1 MSRFRPRGTSLTTV
15 TAQARAD
22 HHSPLGSLHLQISRL
37 LVVAIIVAT
46 AATGALIVTVL
57 TQMPSGQTPAP
68 GPNGL
73 PPPPPNLRP
82 LAVVSIVTGFFVLAW
97 LAVLVVFARDQIL
110 RQLRQSAA
118 PTTPPPGVSGD
129 DLNALL
135 GDLRAEIA
143 SDLNNLAESMADMT
157 SEYGER
163 RETDGYLSGMRAA
176 TGGEPPPDANV
187 RALRRSP
194 KR

>member
-1 MSRFRPRGTSLTTV
+1 V

-37 LVVAIIVAT
+37 LVVAVIVAT

-57 TQMPSGQTPAP
+57 TQMPSGMIPAP

-110 RQLRQSAA
+110 RQLRQQVA
-118 PTTPPPGVSGD
+118 PTPPGISGD

-143 SDLNNLAESMADMT
+143 SDRERDLRNLADSMAEMT
-157 SEYGER
+157 TDYGER

-176 TGGEPPPDANV
+176 TAGEPPPDANV

>member
-1 MSRFRPRGTSLTTV
+1 MTER
-15 TAQARAD
+15 ARTD
-22 HHSPLGSLHLQISRL
+22 HHSALGGWHLQISKL

-57 TQMPSGQTPAP
+57 TQMPSGMTPAP
-68 GPNGL
+68 GPGGL

-110 RQLRQSAA
+110 RQLRQPSG
-118 PTTPPPGVSGD
+118 PPSPGVDSD
-129 DLNALL
+129 DLNTML

-143 SDLNNLAESMADMT
+143 SDRERDLRSLAESMAELT
-157 SEYGER
+157 NEYGER
-163 RETDGYLSGMRAA
+163 RETDGYLSGMRTA
-176 TGGEPPPDANV
+176 TTGEPPEANV
-187 RALRRSP
+187 RSLRRLP

>member
-1 MSRFRPRGTSLTTV
+1 MTERLRSTPGGF
-15 TAQARAD
+15 
-22 HHSPLGSLHLQISRL
+22 HFQISKL
-37 LVVAIIVAT
+37 LVAAVIVAT

-57 TQMPSGQTPAP
+57 LAMPSSAIPPP

-82 LAVVSIVTGFFVLAW
+82 LAVIPIVTGFFVLAW

-110 RQLRQSAA
+110 RQLRQPSG
-118 PTTPPPGVSGD
+118 PPPTGVSSD
-129 DLNALL
+129 DLNTML

-143 SDLNNLAESMADMT
+143 SDRERDLRDLAESMAELT
-157 SEYGER
+157 NEYGER
-163 RETDGYLSGMRAA
+163 RETDGYLSGMRTA
-176 TGGEPPPDANV
+176 TTGEPPEANV
-187 RALRRSP
+187 RSLRR

>member
-1 MSRFRPRGTSLTTV
+1 M

-37 LVVAIIVAT
+37 LVIAIIVAT

-57 TQMPSGQTPAP
+57 TQMPSGAIPPP

-110 RQLRQSAA
+110 RQLRHQVA
-118 PTTPPPGVSGD
+118 PPPGGISSD

-143 SDLNNLAESMADMT
+143 SDRERDLRNLADTMAEMT
-157 SEYGER
+157 TEYGER
-163 RETDGYLSGMRAA
+163 RETDGYLGGMRAA
-176 TGGEPPPDANV
+176 TGAEPPPDANV

>member
-1 MSRFRPRGTSLTTV
+1 MTER
-15 TAQARAD
+15 ARTD
-22 HHSPLGSLHLQISRL
+22 NHSTLGGWHLQISKL

-46 AATGALIVTVL
+46 AATGALVVTVL
-57 TQMPSGQTPAP
+57 TQMPSGQIPAP

-73 PPPPPNLRP
+73 PPPPPVMRP
-82 LAVVSIVTGFFVLAW
+82 LAVFSIVTGFFVLSW

-110 RQLRQSAA
+110 RQLRQQQPM
-118 PTTPPPGVSGD
+118 PTPPGVTGD
-129 DLNALL
+129 DLAAAL

-143 SDLNNLAESMADMT
+143 SDRERDMQALAERMAEVT

-163 RETDGYLSGMRAA
+163 RETDGYLSGMRTA
-176 TGGEPPPDANV
+176 TTGEPPPQQNV
-187 RALRRSP
+187 RSLRP

>member
-1 MSRFRPRGTSLTTV
+1 M
-15 TAQARAD
+15 TAQARD
-22 HHSPLGSLHLQISRL
+22 DRHSPLEILHLQISKL
-37 LVVAIIVAT
+37 LVVALIVAT

-110 RQLRQSAA
+110 RQLRQHVA
-118 PTTPPPGVSGD
+118 PTPPGVSGD

-143 SDLNNLAESMADMT
+143 SDRERDLQNLAESMAEMT

-163 RETDGYLSGMRAA
+163 RETDGYLSGMRSA
-176 TGGEPPPDANV
+176 TTGEPPPGANV
-187 RALRRSP
+187 RSLRRSP

>member
-1 MSRFRPRGTSLTTV
+1 MTER
-15 TAQARAD
+15 ARTN
-22 HHSPLGSLHLQISRL
+22 HHSTLGGWHLQISKL
-37 LVVAIIVAT
+37 LVVTIIVAT
-46 AATGALIVTVL
+46 TATGALIVTL
-57 TQMPSGQTPAP
+57 LSQMPSGQTPAP

-82 LAVVSIVTGFFVLAW
+82 LAVISIVTGFFVLSW

-110 RQLRQSAA
+110 RQLRQHVA
-118 PTTPPPGVSGD
+118 PTPPGVSGD

-143 SDLNNLAESMADMT
+143 SDRERDLRNLADTMAEMT
-157 SEYGER
+157 TEYGER
-163 RETDGYLSGMRAA
+163 RETDGYLGGMRAA
-176 TGGEPPPDANV
+176 TGAEPPPDANV

>member
-1 MSRFRPRGTSLTTV
+1 
-15 TAQARAD
+15 
-22 HHSPLGSLHLQISRL
+22 
-37 LVVAIIVAT
+37 VVAIIVAT

-118 PTTPPPGVSGD
+118 PTIRSSPVARRV
-129 DLNALL
+129 AL
-135 GDLRAEIA
+135 
-143 SDLNNLAESMADMT
+143 
-157 SEYGER
+157 
-163 RETDGYLSGMRAA
+163 AA
-176 TGGEPPPDANV
+176 IHF
-187 RALRRSP
+187 P
-194 KR
+194 KITE